1 MQGIYLSKPGQCY
14 NSISQTDFHT
24 AIMMFSSQARFSLFI
39 GLSLFLILP
48 CVQAAGQVF
57 TPAAPT
63 VAASSYYL
71 MDFNSG
77 RVLAEKNADKRSAP
91 ASLTKI
97 MTVYVIFR
105 ELKAGHLALDEK
117 VTISQNAWET
127 GGSKMFVEVNKQVS
141 IQDLLQ
147 GVVIQ
152 SGNDASV
159 ALAEHVAG
167 SEETFAVMMN
177 EQAAR
182 LGMVNSH
189 FENSMGLPTPNHYSS
204 AHDLA
209 ILAQALI
216 REFPEYYRWDSQKEF
231 TYNNITQQNRNQL
244 LWRDPSVDGV
254 KTGFT
259 DEAGYCMVASA
270 KREDMRLISV
280 VMGTASSNA
289 RANESQSLLNYGFRF
304 YETHLLYEAKNPL
317 TEARVRKGTVSKV
330 SVGIAEDVYVTA
342 PRKHFTELKAETQ
355 IDKAVL
361 APLNKGDT
369 VGTLNISFGDEVILT
384 KPLVAL
390 DSVPEGGIFRRL
402 YDAAIGLLEK

>member
-1 MQGIYLSKPGQCY
+1 MTPSFRLK
-14 NSISQTDFHT
+14 
-24 AIMMFSSQARFSLFI
+24 
-39 GLSLFLILP
+39 LSLFSGLLLFLT
-48 CVQAAGQVF
+48 VQTVLAANQVF
-57 TPAAPT
+57 TPSAPS
-63 VAASSYYL
+63 VAASSYLL

-77 RVLAEKNADKRSAP
+77 RVLAEKDPDRHVAP

-97 MTVYVIFR
+97 MTVYVVFR

-117 VTISQNAWET
+117 VTISQKAWET
-127 GGSKMFVEVNKQVS
+127 NGSKMFVEVNKQVA
-141 IQDLLQ
+141 IEDLLQ
-147 GVVIQ
+147 GVIIQ

-182 LGMVNSH
+182 LGMTNSH

-204 AHDLA
+204 ARDLA

-216 REFPEYYRWDSQKEF
+216 REFPDYYRWDSQKEF

-244 LWRDPSVDGV
+244 LWRDASVDGV

-280 VMGTASSNA
+280 VMGTASANA

-304 YETHLLYEAKNPL
+304 FETHKLYDANTPL
-317 TEARVRKGTVSKV
+317 SEARVRKGVSSKLP
-330 SVGIAEDVYVTA
+330 VGVAEDVYVTA
-342 PRKHFTELKAETQ
+342 TRKHFTELKAETQ
-355 IDKAVL
+355 VDKAII
-361 APLNKGDT
+361 APINKGDT
-369 VGTLNISFGDEVILT
+369 VGSLTISLGGETILT
-384 KPLVAL
+384 KPLVAM
-390 DSVPEGGIFRRL
+390 DSIAEGGIFRRL
-402 YDAAIGLLEK
+402 YDAALGLLEK

>member
-1 MQGIYLSKPGQCY
+1 MMYSFR
-14 NSISQTDFHT
+14 SI
-24 AIMMFSSQARFSLFI
+24 
-39 GLSLFLILP
+39 LSLLTGLLLL
-48 CVQAAGQVF
+48 VTVQSLQAASPIF
-57 TPAAPT
+57 TPAAPS
-63 VAASSYYL
+63 VAASSYFL

-77 RVLAEKNADKRSAP
+77 RVLAEKEADKRVAP

-97 MTVYVIFR
+97 MTVYVVFR

-127 GGSKMFVEVNKQVS
+127 GGSKMFVEVNKQVAVE
-141 IQDLLQ
+141 DLLQ

-167 SEETFAVMMN
+167 SEQTFATMMN
-177 EQAAR
+177 EHASR
-182 LGMVNSH
+182 IGMTNSH
-189 FENSMGLPTPNHYSS
+189 FENATGLPSPNHYSS
-204 AHDLA
+204 ARDLA
-209 ILAQALI
+209 LLAQALI

-259 DEAGYCMVASA
+259 DDAGYCMVASA

-280 VMGTASSNA
+280 VMGTASPNA

-304 YETHLLYEAKNPL
+304 FETHKLYSADTAL
-317 TEARVRKGTVSKV
+317 TEARVRKGVTSKLP
-330 SVGIAEDVYVTA
+330 VGVAEDIYVTA
-342 PRKHFTELKAETQ
+342 PRKHFNELKAETQ
-355 IDKAVL
+355 IDKAIM

-369 VGTLNISFGDEVILT
+369 VGSLNVTLAGETILN
-384 KPLVAL
+384 KPLVAME
-390 DSVPEGGIFRRL
+390 SMAEGGIFRRL
-402 YDAAIGLLEK
+402 YDAALVMLER

>member
-1 MQGIYLSKPGQCY
+1 MIPSFR
-14 NSISQTDFHT
+14 SI
-24 AIMMFSSQARFSLFI
+24 FSLFT
-39 GLSLFLILP
+39 GLLLILNLP
-48 CVQAAGQVF
+48 ATQAANTIF
-57 TPAAPT
+57 TPSAPS
-63 VAASSYYL
+63 VAASSYIL

-77 RVLAEKNADKRSAP
+77 RILAEKDPDKHLAP

-97 MTVYVIFR
+97 MTVYVVFR
-105 ELKAGHLALDEK
+105 ELKAGHMTLDEK

-141 IQDLLQ
+141 VEDLLQ

-167 SEETFAVMMN
+167 SEQTFATMMN

-182 LGMVNSH
+182 LGMNNSH
-189 FENSMGLPTPNHYSS
+189 FENSMGLPTPNHYST
-204 AHDLA
+204 ARDLA
-209 ILAQALI
+209 TLAQALI
-216 REFPEYYRWDSQKEF
+216 KEFPDYYRWDSQKEF
-231 TYNNITQQNRNQL
+231 TYNKITQQNRNQL

-304 YETHLLYEAKNPL
+304 FETHRLYDADTPL
-317 TEARVRKGTVSKV
+317 TEARVRKGETSKLQ
-330 SVGIAEDVYVTA
+330 VGVAEDIYITA
-342 PRKHFTELKAETQ
+342 PRKHFSELKAETQ
-355 IDKAVL
+355 IDKAII
-361 APLNKGDT
+361 APINKGDT
-369 VGTLNISFGDEVILT
+369 VGSLHVSLGNETVLD
-384 KPLVAL
+384 KPLVAMA
-390 DSVPEGGIFRRL
+390 SIAEGGLFRRL